1 MEVKD
6 GKGNFIMRKK
16 ILLVMSGM
24 CVVIAGLLCGKQMEA
39 FAQEA
44 SQMPAAVY
52 TSIDTGLNG
61 SEQPID
67 GMECERDLYNMY
79 RTNDGK
85 AVYYQWLTPLDSSE
99 NKVYLA
105 VNTLD
110 GSGNK
115 KTRIVK
121 SRTFKKIYN
130 VGFNITRQDKNGNV
144 YDIHRTKPYKNKKN
158 ESLYVYDKKGNCK
171 KIVVIGHNTKKSVYW
186 ASDMHIKAGKVYIV
200 FNKYKGK
207 GPGMKVETYNLKNGK
222 RIKQSKLLKDSGSYP
237 SERVK
242 YTDSGLYILL
252 YDRIERYS
260 LDGSKLKNTYMLPDV
275 SKKYVKKLY
284 ENLYAKD
291 GYEYESFS
299 RECFSITDSYVYY
312 SNADGL
318 YRADIKGESGLE
330 HIFNAES
337 DTYFASEY
345 SFYDMVC
352 LDDNTFYMI
361 VGPDEP
367 HTLLH
372 IIKYSRQ

>member
-1 MEVKD
+1 MK
-6 GKGNFIMRKK
+6 KK

-44 SQMPAAVY
+44 SQTPAAVY
-52 TSIDTGLNG
+52 TSSDTGLNG
-61 SEQPID
+61 LEQPIE
-67 GMECERDLYNMY
+67 GMECEMDLYNMY

-85 AVYYQWLTPLDSSE
+85 AVYYQWLTPRFTSFDSSKY
-99 NKVYLA
+99 KVYLA

-121 SRTFKKIYN
+121 SKTFKKIYN

-144 YDIHRTKPYKNKKN
+144 YDIHSIKNKNKPYKDKKS

-171 KIVVIGHNTKKSVYW
+171 KIAVIGHNTKKSVYW

-275 SKKYVKKLY
+275 SKKDVKKMY

-291 GYEYESFS
+291 GYEYESFP

-312 SNADGL
+312 SNADGF

-330 HIFNAES
+330 HIFNAEA
-337 DTYFASEY
+337 DTYFAGEY

-361 VGPDEP
+361 AGEGPDEP
-367 HTLLH
+367 HTPEH